1 MLKELM
7 ENNDVNEKP
16 VYMREIRSFVKREGR
31 LTPGQERI
39 LSESPYLIRPE
50 MMVNGLDLD
59 ELFGRENQH
68 RTLEIGFGNGES
80 LATMAEAAPER
91 DFLGVEVHRPGVG
104 HLLLEIEKR
113 GLTNLYVANEDAVE
127 LLKHKFKDESF
138 DGVQIFF
145 ADPWHK
151 KKHHKRRLVQTEFLT
166 LLAQKMTQ
174 GGLLHL
180 ATDWQHYAEQMMEV
194 LSEHPEF
201 ENCYED
207 YAPRPD
213 FRPKTKFEA
222 RGERLG
228 HGVWDIMFKR
238 R

>member
-1 MLKELM
+1 MSKELM
-7 ENNDVNEKP
+7 DNKEENQKP

-39 LSESPYLIRPE
+39 LADSPYLVRSAMLE
-50 MMVNGLDLD
+50 NGLDLD
-59 ELFGRENQH
+59 QLFGRKNSQ

-80 LATMAEAAPER
+80 LATMAEAELDR

-104 HLLLEIEKR
+104 HLLLEVEKR
-113 GLTNLYVANEDAVE
+113 ELTNLFAANEDAVE
-127 LLKHKFKDESF
+127 LLKHKIKDESF
-138 DGVQIFF
+138 DRVQIFF

-151 KKHHKRRLVQTEFLT
+151 KKHHKRRLVQNEFVT
-166 LLAQKMTQ
+166 MLAKKMVKD
-174 GGLLHL
+174 GVLHL

-194 LSEHPEF
+194 LSEHPDF
-201 ENCYED
+201 ENCYEE

>member
-1 MLKELM
+1 M
-7 ENNDVNEKP
+7 ENKEENQKP

-31 LTPGQERI
+31 LTPGQDRI
-39 LSESPYLIRPE
+39 LTESPYLVRPE
-50 MMVNGLDLD
+50 MLENGLDLD
-59 ELFGRENQH
+59 QLFGRENNQ

-80 LATMAEAAPER
+80 LATMAEAALDR

-104 HLLLEIEKR
+104 HLLLEVEKR
-113 GLTNLYVANEDAVE
+113 GLINLFAANEDAVE
-127 LLKHKFKDESF
+127 LLKHKIKDESF
-138 DGVQIFF
+138 DRVQIFF

-151 KKHHKRRLVQTEFLT
+151 KKHHKRRLVQNEFVT
-166 LLAQKMTQ
+166 MLATKMVK
-174 GGLLHL
+174 GGILHL

-194 LSEHPEF
+194 LSEHPDF
-201 ENCYED
+201 ENCYDE

-228 HGVWDIMFKR
+228 HGVWDMMFKR

>member
-1 MLKELM
+1 MSKELM
-7 ENNDVNEKP
+7 ENKEENQKP

-31 LTPGQERI
+31 LTPGQDRI
-39 LSESPYLIRPE
+39 LAESPYLVRPE
-50 MMVNGLDLD
+50 MLENGLDLD
-59 ELFGRENQH
+59 QLFGRENNQ

-80 LATMAEAAPER
+80 LATMAEASLDR

-104 HLLLEIEKR
+104 HLLLEVEKR
-113 GLTNLYVANEDAVE
+113 GLTNLFAANEDAVE
-127 LLKHKFKDESF
+127 LLKHKIKDESF
-138 DGVQIFF
+138 DRVQIFF

-151 KKHHKRRLVQTEFLT
+151 KKHHKRRLVQNEFVT
-166 LLAQKMTQ
+166 MLATKMVK
-174 GGLLHL
+174 GGILHL

-194 LSEHPEF
+194 LSEHPDF
-201 ENCYED
+201 ENCYDE

-228 HGVWDIMFKR
+228 HGVWDMMFKR

>member
-7 ENNDVNEKP
+7 DNKEENQKP

-31 LTPGQERI
+31 LTPGQDRI
-39 LSESPYLIRPE
+39 LADSPYLVRSAMLE
-50 MMVNGLDLD
+50 NGLDLD
-59 ELFGRENQH
+59 QLFGRKNSQ

-80 LATMAEAAPER
+80 LATMAEAELDR

-104 HLLLEIEKR
+104 HLLLEVEKR
-113 GLTNLYVANEDAVE
+113 ELTNLFAANEDAVE
-127 LLKHKFKDESF
+127 LLKYKIKDESF
-138 DGVQIFF
+138 DRVQIFF

-151 KKHHKRRLVQTEFLT
+151 KKHHKRRLVQNEFVT
-166 LLAQKMTQ
+166 MLAKKMVKD
-174 GGLLHL
+174 GVLHL

-194 LSEHPEF
+194 LSEHPDF
-201 ENCYED
+201 ENCYEE

>member
-1 MLKELM
+1 MSKELM
-7 ENNDVNEKP
+7 DNKEENQNP

-31 LTPGQERI
+31 LTPGQDRI
-39 LSESPYLIRPE
+39 LADSPYLVRSAILE
-50 MMVNGLDLD
+50 NGLDLD
-59 ELFGRENQH
+59 QLFGRKNTQ

-80 LATMAEAAPER
+80 LAIMAEAELDR

-104 HLLLEIEKR
+104 HLLLEVEKR
-113 GLTNLYVANEDAVE
+113 NLTNLFAANEDAVE
-127 LLKHKFKDESF
+127 LLKHKIKDESF
-138 DGVQIFF
+138 DRVQIFF

-151 KKHHKRRLVQTEFLT
+151 KKHHKRRLVQNEFVT
-166 LLAQKMTQ
+166 MLAKKMVKD
-174 GGLLHL
+174 GVLHL

-194 LSEHPEF
+194 LSEHPDF
-201 ENCYED
+201 ENCYEE

>member
-1 MLKELM
+1 M
-7 ENNDVNEKP
+7 ENSTES
-16 VYMREIRSFVKREGR
+16 VYMRKIRSFVKREGR
-31 LTPGQERI
+31 LTLGQERT
-39 LSESPYLIRPE
+39 LAESPYLIRPAMLE
-50 MMVNGLDLD
+50 NGLDLD
-59 ELFGRENQH
+59 QLFGRESTK

-80 LATMAEAAPER
+80 LVTMAETELDR

-104 HLLLEIEKR
+104 HLLLEVEKQ
-113 GLTNLYVANEDAVE
+113 GLTNLYAANEDAVE
-127 LLKHKFKDESF
+127 LLKHKIEDQSF
-138 DGVQIFF
+138 DRVQIFF

-151 KKHHKRRLVQTEFLT
+151 KKHHKRRLVQTEFVS
-166 LLAQKMTQ
+166 LLATKMQK
-174 GGLLHL
+174 GGILHL
-180 ATDWQHYAEQMMEV
+180 ATDWEHYAEQMMAI
-194 LSEHPEF
+194 LSDHPNF
-201 ENCYED
+201 ENCYES

>member
-1 MLKELM
+1 MDSEEKE
-7 ENNDVNEKP
+7 KS
-16 VYMREIRSFVKREGR
+16 VYMREVRSFVKREGR
-31 LTPGQERI
+31 LTAGQERV
-39 LSESPYLIRPE
+39 LENSTYLVQPTMIE
-50 MMVNGLDLD
+50 NGLDLD
-59 ELFGRENQH
+59 QLFGRKNSE

-104 HLLLEIEKR
+104 HLLLEVEKR
-113 GLTNLYVANEDAVE
+113 GLTNLYASNDDAVE
-127 LLKHKFKDESF
+127 LLKHKIADESF
-138 DGVQIFF
+138 DRVQIFF

-151 KKHHKRRLVQTEFLT
+151 KKHHKRRLVQTEFVT
-166 LLAQKMTQ
+166 LLATKITK
-174 GGLLHL
+174 GGILHL

-194 LSEHPEF
+194 LTEHPDF
-201 ENCYED
+201 ENCYEE

-238 R
+238 K

>member
-1 MLKELM
+1 MDNKE
-7 ENNDVNEKP
+7 ENQKP

-31 LTPGQERI
+31 LTPGQDRI
-39 LSESPYLIRPE
+39 LAESPYLVRPE
-50 MMVNGLDLD
+50 MLENGLNLD
-59 ELFGRENQH
+59 QLFGRENNQ

-80 LATMAEAAPER
+80 LATMAEAALDR

-104 HLLLEIEKR
+104 HLLLEVEKR
-113 GLTNLYVANEDAVE
+113 GLTNLFAVNEDAVE
-127 LLKHKFKDESF
+127 LLKHQIKDESF
-138 DGVQIFF
+138 DRVQIFF

-151 KKHHKRRLVQTEFLT
+151 KKHHKRRLVQNEFVT
-166 LLAQKMTQ
+166 MLAKKMVK
-174 GGLLHL
+174 GGILHL
-180 ATDWQHYAEQMMEV
+180 ATDWQHYAEQMIEV
-194 LSEHPEF
+194 LSEHPDF

-228 HGVWDIMFKR
+228 HGVWDMMFKR

>member
-1 MLKELM
+1 MSKELM
-7 ENNDVNEKP
+7 DSEEKEKS
-16 VYMREIRSFVKREGR
+16 VYMREVRSFVKREGR
-31 LTPGQERI
+31 LTAGQERV
-39 LSESPYLIRPE
+39 LENSTYLVQPTMIE
-50 MMVNGLDLD
+50 NGLDLD
-59 ELFGRENQH
+59 QLFGRKNSE

-104 HLLLEIEKR
+104 HLLLEVEKR
-113 GLTNLYVANEDAVE
+113 GLTNLYASNDDAVE
-127 LLKHKFKDESF
+127 LLKHKIADESF
-138 DGVQIFF
+138 DRVQIFF

-151 KKHHKRRLVQTEFLT
+151 KKHHKRRLVQTEFVT
-166 LLAQKMTQ
+166 LLATKITK
-174 GGLLHL
+174 GGILHL

-194 LSEHPEF
+194 LTEHPDF
-201 ENCYED
+201 ENCYEE

-238 R
+238 K

>member
-1 MLKELM
+1 MSKELM
-7 ENNDVNEKP
+7 DSAENKKS
-16 VYMREIRSFVKREGR
+16 VYMREVRSFVKREGR
-31 LTPGQERI
+31 LTAGQERV
-39 LSESPYLIRPE
+39 LENSTYLVQPE
-50 MMVNGLDLD
+50 MIEKGLDLD
-59 ELFGRENQH
+59 ELFGRSNTE

-80 LATMAEAAPER
+80 LATMAEASPER

-104 HLLLEIEKR
+104 HLLLEVEKR
-113 GLTNLYVANEDAVE
+113 GLTNLYASNDDAVE
-127 LLKHKFKDESF
+127 LLKHKIADNSF
-138 DGVQIFF
+138 DRVQIFF

-151 KKHHKRRLVQTEFLT
+151 KKHHKRRLVQTEFIT
-166 LLAQKMTQ
+166 LLATKMTK
-174 GGLLHL
+174 GGILHL

-194 LSEHPEF
+194 LTEHPDF
-201 ENCYED
+201 ENCYDE

-238 R
+238 K

>member
-1 MLKELM
+1 MSKELM
-7 ENNDVNEKP
+7 DNKEENQKP

-31 LTPGQERI
+31 LTPGQDRI
-39 LSESPYLIRPE
+39 LADSPYLVRSAILE
-50 MMVNGLDLD
+50 NGLDLD
-59 ELFGRENQH
+59 QLFGRKNTQ

-80 LATMAEAAPER
+80 LATMAEAELDR

-104 HLLLEIEKR
+104 HLLLEVEKR
-113 GLTNLYVANEDAVE
+113 NLTNLFAANEDAVE
-127 LLKHKFKDESF
+127 LLKHKIKDESF
-138 DGVQIFF
+138 DRVQIFF

-151 KKHHKRRLVQTEFLT
+151 KKHHKRRLVQNEFVT
-166 LLAQKMTQ
+166 MLAKKMVKD
-174 GGLLHL
+174 GVLHL

-194 LSEHPEF
+194 LSEHPDF
-201 ENCYED
+201 ENCYEE

>member
-50 MMVNGLDLD
+50 MMVNGLNLD

-127 LLKHKFKDESF
+127 LLKHKFKDASF

>member
-1 MLKELM
+1 MSKELIDNK
-7 ENNDVNEKP
+7 EEYQKP

-31 LTPGQERI
+31 LTPGQDRI
-39 LSESPYLIRPE
+39 LADSPYLVRSAMLE
-50 MMVNGLDLD
+50 NGLDLD
-59 ELFGRENQH
+59 QLFGRKNTQ

-80 LATMAEAAPER
+80 LATMAEAELDR

-104 HLLLEIEKR
+104 HLLLEVEKR
-113 GLTNLYVANEDAVE
+113 NLTNLFAANEDAVE
-127 LLKHKFKDESF
+127 LLKHKIKDESF
-138 DGVQIFF
+138 DRVQIFF

-151 KKHHKRRLVQTEFLT
+151 KKHHKRRLVQNEFVT
-166 LLAQKMTQ
+166 MLAKKMVKD
-174 GGLLHL
+174 GVLHL

-194 LSEHPEF
+194 LSEHPDF
-201 ENCYED
+201 ENCYEE